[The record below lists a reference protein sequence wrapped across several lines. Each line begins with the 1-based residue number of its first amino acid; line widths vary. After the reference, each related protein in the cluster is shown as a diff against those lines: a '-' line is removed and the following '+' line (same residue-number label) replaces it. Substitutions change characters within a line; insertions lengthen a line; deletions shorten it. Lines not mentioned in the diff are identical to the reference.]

1 MENNKINKQIQAK
14 EVRLVSLPENYT
26 DGVYSIYEA
35 IEISNQIGEDLIEIS
50 PNSSPPVCRIM
61 NYSKFLYEIKKKIKD
76 NKKNQKNSLLKEM
89 SLSPNIGDNDMMT
102 KAKKSQEFL
111 EDGHK
116 IKVTLLFKGRGIVFK
131 EQGRITML
139 KFADILSEYGTPET
153 LPKLEGKKMHFIIK
167 PKTTK

>member
-1 MENNKINKQIQAK
+1 
-14 EVRLVSLPENYT
+14 
-26 DGVYSIYEA
+26 
-35 IEISNQIGEDLIEIS
+35 
-50 PNSSPPVCRIM
+50 
-61 NYSKFLYEIKKKIKD
+61 
-76 NKKNQKNSLLKEM
+76 
-89 SLSPNIGDNDMMT
+89 MT

-139 KFADILSEYGTPET
+139 KFADILSEYGIPET